1 MQARAAGI
9 DGFVEK
15 PLFRSGLYFGLRP
28 FAEAQG
34 HGAGEEET
42 DGMDFVGRRILF
54 AEDNE
59 LNWEIGES
67 MLSELGLELDWA
79 EDGKICLEK
88 FEQSEEGWY
97 DLIMMDLRMPVM
109 SGYEAASAIRSLSR
123 KDAEAIPIIAVSA
136 DAFEDDVKKCLACGM
151 NAHAAKPY
159 DMVELAGL
167 LERYLHGQGEG

>member
-1 MQARAAGI
+1 M
-9 DGFVEK
+9 EK